1 MLKVSVFSFRLREWN
16 CCVQFRI
23 ERVNLCVLFQIK
35 GVKCSKFVCSVSDG
49 EWYFGVFSLTL
60 SGVFLWAQFQ
70 IERVKRHHG
79 RLDQLFLE
87 ESNRRHLRRM
97 LNAEDR
103 TPLVQELRLL
113 LQQAYGDRSEGLAK
127 KLRNKGVN
135 ACCWQTGQKDL

>member
-1 MLKVSVFSFRLREWN
+1 MLKICVFSFRLRGIFL
-16 CCVQFRI
+16 VLSFRFFKYFFCGLSFRL
-23 ERVNLCVLFQIK
+23 RVIF
-35 GVKCSKFVCSVSDG
+35 
-49 EWYFGVFSLTL
+49 WVFSLTL
-60 SGVFLWAQFQ
+60 SGVFLRAQFQ

-127 KLRNKGVN
+127 ELGNKGVN
-135 ACCWQTGQKDL
+135 ACCCQTGQKHLQRS